1 MVIGRGMV
9 GRVVVGHV
17 ERWLTASKRE
27 MEEVSREDIN
37 DMWDVVDLRFKFNI
51 RSPLWQ
57 TTHIIRGVQKDG
69 VFAWAE
75 VNHFLNKKEV

>member
-27 MEEVSREDIN
+27 MEEVSREDIK

-51 RSPLWQ
+51 RSPL
-57 TTHIIRGVQKDG
+57 R
-69 VFAWAE
+69 
-75 VNHFLNKKEV
+75 